1 MLVPFKRA
9 RFGFLLSPKVP
20 AIHSRVPPKNIR
32 QRPPRSDIIGGS
44 TKMFSR
50 RTLDPVLAVALSF
63 WMAAAA
69 CVIGCMQPVLANF
82 PAQSEGSIG
91 NSHSLNQ
98 THTGPMPDMDCC
110 HHEETPSD
118 PAKDKKSHHQAVS
131 CCPLDA
137 RVTPAQKWG
146 PASTTAFKS
155 EPVSTT
161 ELDFP
166 FALFRHS
173 FAIDHA
179 LWHSGRGTLLKTH
192 VLRI

>member
-1 MLVPFKRA
+1 
-9 RFGFLLSPKVP
+9 
-20 AIHSRVPPKNIR
+20 
-32 QRPPRSDIIGGS
+32 
-44 TKMFSR
+44 MFSR
-50 RTLDPVLAVALSF
+50 RTLDPLLAVALSF
-63 WMAAAA
+63 WMASAA
-69 CVIGCMQPVLANF
+69 CVIGCMQPVLANS

-91 NSHSLNQ
+91 ESHSLNQ

-110 HHEETPSD
+110 NHDKTPSG
-118 PAKDKKSHHQAVS
+118 PATDKKPHHQAVS

-137 RVTPAQKWG
+137 RATPAQKWG
-146 PASTTAFKS
+146 PALTAFKS

>member
-1 MLVPFKRA
+1 
-9 RFGFLLSPKVP
+9 
-20 AIHSRVPPKNIR
+20 
-32 QRPPRSDIIGGS
+32 
-44 TKMFSR
+44 MFSR

-69 CVIGCMQPVLANF
+69 CVIGCMQPVLADSA
-82 PAQSEGSIG
+82 AQSGGSIG

-110 HHEETPSD
+110 HHEKTPSD
-118 PAKDKKSHHQAVS
+118 PATDKKPHHQAVS

-137 RVTPAQKWG
+137 RLTRAQKWG
-146 PASTTAFKS
+146 PASTIAFKS

>member
-9 RFGFLLSPKVP
+9 GFDFLLSPKVP
-20 AIHSRVPPKNIR
+20 AIRSSAPLKNIR
-32 QRPPRSDIIGGS
+32 QRPPRSDIIGAS
-44 TKMFSR
+44 TEMFSQR
-50 RTLDPVLAVALSF
+50 KLDPLLAVALSF

-69 CVIGCMQPVLANF
+69 CVIGCMQPVLANS

-91 NSHSLNQ
+91 KSNSLNQ
-98 THTGPMPDMDCC
+98 THTGLMPDMDCC
-110 HHEETPSD
+110 NHEKAPSD
-118 PAKDKKSHHQAVS
+118 PARGKKPHHQAVS

-137 RVTPAQKWG
+137 RVTRAQKWE
-146 PASTTAFKS
+146 PASTIAFKS

-161 ELDFP
+161 ECDFA

-173 FAIDHA
+173 SVIDHA